1 MSYAQEPY
9 AQFVDDLLTAL
20 TGGVA
25 REQFVFDP
33 DGGTYRLEPASPLLP
48 STVRIVGQHEGAF
61 TAFERD
67 RDWTLAVD
75 DVVQWRA
82 RPDGTPAANALWPDG
97 GTLFFVNYDVTPVA
111 GAFPLLTDRNPG
123 SVTRLLAESFA
134 REFAVLSRQLEGVY
148 ESGFID
154 TATGRDL
161 DQLVALVGVTR
172 LTRSAA
178 VGSVVFARSTPAA
191 ADITI
196 EAGTRLSSAQPP
208 AATFETS
215 ATCVLRRGTLS
226 VEAPIRALVNGN
238 DGVVAARAITV
249 INRPIFGIDQA
260 WNPQGTRL
268 TGEDETD
275 AALRARAKRALQ
287 FAGRATTGAMLG
299 ALANVPQV
307 REKDVRVAEDPL
319 ASPGVVTVKVAVPLS
334 QDDRNRAVELIEQ
347 TRPVGV
353 RVQHNL
359 DVDAGAGATVEVGAN
374 PDNDTSVEDADLL
387 DASGETLVAAGKLF
401 YPVAVKAVVVPASA
415 LLSATDRNDLKTRAI
430 AAIQDTIAECG
441 IGEAVIYNR
450 LVERLMAIEGV
461 LDVTLD
467 LWANVENAVIPSH
480 RNLIPPATLR
490 PTVLESE
497 GGMVAVDVGARLVAL
512 DLRVKI
518 ELKGAGLLGNVATN
532 LEDARVQVAGQLRA
546 EVDTVTSLS
555 VAELMKLVVDS
566 EFYAVTGLEFT
577 MEYVDA
583 GVRLHTTFTTAS
595 PAVAVSSLERLWVRT
610 VRLLEDA

>member
-1 MSYAQEPY
+1 
-9 AQFVDDLLTAL
+9 
-20 TGGVA
+20 
-25 REQFVFDP
+25 
-33 DGGTYRLEPASPLLP
+33 
-48 STVRIVGQHEGAF
+48 
-61 TAFERD
+61 
-67 RDWTLAVD
+67 
-75 DVVQWRA
+75 
-82 RPDGTPAANALWPDG
+82 
-97 GTLFFVNYDVTPVA
+97 
-111 GAFPLLTDRNPG
+111 
-123 SVTRLLAESFA
+123 
-134 REFAVLSRQLEGVY
+134 LEGVY

-172 LTRSAA
+172 LTRAAA
-178 VGSVVFARSTPAA
+178 VGAVVFAHSTPAA

-196 EAGTRLSSAQPP
+196 EAGRRLSSAQPP

-215 ATCVLRRGTLS
+215 APCVLRRGTLS
-226 VEAPIRALVNGN
+226 VEAPIRALVNGS
-238 DGVVAARAITV
+238 DGVAAARTITV

-260 WNPQGTRL
+260 WNPQATRL
-268 TGEDETD
+268 SGEDETD

-334 QDDRNRAVELIEQ
+334 PDDRNRAVELIEQ

-359 DVDAGAGATVEVGAN
+359 DVDAGAGATIEAGAN
-374 PDNDTSVEDADLL
+374 ADDDTRVDDTALL
-387 DASGETLVAAGKLF
+387 DASGESLAAAGKLF

-415 LLSATDRNDLKTRAI
+415 LLSAADRNTLKTRAI
-430 AAIQDTIAECG
+430 EAIGATVGECG

-450 LVERLMAIEGV
+450 LVQRLMAIEGV

-467 LWANVENAVIPSH
+467 LWANVEGAVIPSH

-490 PTVLESE
+490 PTVLEGE
-497 GGMVAVDVGARLVAL
+497 QGLVMVDVGARLVAL
-512 DLRVKI
+512 DVRVKI

-532 LEDARVQVAGQLRA
+532 REDARVQVAGQLRG
-546 EVDTVTSLS
+546 EVDTLTSLS
-555 VAELMKLVVDS
+555 VADLMRLVADS
-566 EFYAVTGLEFT
+566 EFYEVKGMEFT
-577 MEYVDA
+577 KEYVDA
-583 GVRLHTTFTTAS
+583 GVRLHTTFTAAS
-595 PAVAVSSLERLWVRT
+595 PAVPVSSLERLWIRT
-610 VRLLEDA
+610 ERQLEDA